1 MEEGNTLKCFG
12 LVFMEIERRGLSQG
26 GGAPVLEVLVR
37 VGVPVWDH
45 RGTPE
50 LVVAICG
57 SPLSPR

>member
-1 MEEGNTLKCFG
+1 MKIHLTLKR
-12 LVFMEIERRGLSQG
+12 VEAPESEEVYW